1 MRRSPPRRPRLVAG
15 ALIASAVVAGC
26 ADDGPAPEPAPRV
39 VAVAAQACD
48 RPLPS
53 EGLGV
58 VLGDGL
64 VVTAGHVVE
73 GPRRA
78 VTVDGAPATV
88 IAIDARTDLAVL
100 RADVPGAADLTAP
113 PAGAVHVA
121 TPTGDVAVE
130 LVRTGTLIV
139 DDTTDRARYER
150 QVHTIRPDVVDGTSG
165 APLVDATGGV
175 VGIVVL
181 ANRADGTSYAVTAG
195 EVADLLRGIRST
207 GGTEPAG
214 NLEADAAAA
223 CPD

>member
-15 ALIASAVVAGC
+15 ALIASAVVAACG
-26 ADDGPAPEPAPRV
+26 DDGPGREQGTRV
-39 VAVAAQACD
+39 VDIAAVPCD

-53 EGLGV
+53 EGIGV

-78 VTVDGAPATV
+78 VTVAGAPATV
-88 IAIDARTDLAVL
+88 IAVDARTDLAVL
-100 RADVPGAADLTAP
+100 RADVPGAADLTATS
-113 PAGAVHVA
+113 AGAMRVA
-121 TPTGDVAVE
+121 TPTGDVAAE

-139 DDTTDRARYER
+139 DDTSDRARYER
-150 QVHTIRPDVVDGTSG
+150 EVHTIRPDVPGGTSG
-165 APLVDATGGV
+165 APLVDATGDV

-195 EVADLLRGIRST
+195 EVQRVLDENRSARRDVSTADPDR
-207 GGTEPAG
+207 
-214 NLEADAAAA
+214 DAAPA